1 MEMDGNFTLSDRR
14 DGIALAVVLTIEVIL
29 AAIAN
34 GAVLCITIYQR
45 KHWRQPSTI
54 FFTSLILAHLVM
66 MLLYLPFTITAL
78 AAGEWS
84 IGRTNEQRIG
94 TCFFSIFL
102 YMYTVLIVLMT
113 LAAISFDRFLFIVK
127 PHLHKRF
134 MKLWVAVSLAVAI
147 WILSAVLNVIPLFSF
162 EELTYDDTFGPC
174 YPSYL
179 NTLAYALFIGIIFV
193 TMIAIIVV
201 TCTWTFCFTRKFLKD
216 QSIIAGESVYSAKKR
231 RLFGIF
237 GSMLL
242 VYIICFTP
250 GGIHLAL
257 IPIID
262 TPFGLYATSLA
273 SYHFITIA
281 NPLVQSYFRP
291 EIKSVFVSAYH
302 KMSPVSVTVN
312 DTV

>member
-1 MEMDGNFTLSDRR
+1 MEMNGNFTLSDRR
-14 DGIALAVVLTIEVIL
+14 NGIALAAFLTIEVIL
-29 AAIAN
+29 AVIAN
-34 GAVLCITIYQR
+34 GAVLCITLYQR

-78 AAGEWS
+78 AAGEWI
-84 IGRTNEQRIG
+84 IGSTEKEIIG
-94 TCFFSIFL
+94 TCFFSSFL
-102 YMYTVLIVLMT
+102 SMYTILIILMT

-134 MKLWVAVSLAVAI
+134 MKLWVAVTLVVAI

-162 EELTYDDTFGPC
+162 GGFTYNDKFGPC
-174 YPSYL
+174 NPSYL
-179 NTLAYALFIGIIFV
+179 DTLGFALFMGIIFI
-193 TMIAIIVV
+193 TMITIIVV
-201 TCTWTFCFTRKFLKD
+201 TCVWTFCFTHKFLKD
-216 QSIIAGESVYSAKKR
+216 QSIIAGESVYSARKR

-242 VYIICFTP
+242 VYIICFIP
-250 GGIHLAL
+250 GGIQLAL

-273 SYHFITIA
+273 CYHFITVA
-281 NPLVQSYFRP
+281 NPVVQSYFRP
-291 EIKSVFVSAYH
+291 EIKVVFVSLYH